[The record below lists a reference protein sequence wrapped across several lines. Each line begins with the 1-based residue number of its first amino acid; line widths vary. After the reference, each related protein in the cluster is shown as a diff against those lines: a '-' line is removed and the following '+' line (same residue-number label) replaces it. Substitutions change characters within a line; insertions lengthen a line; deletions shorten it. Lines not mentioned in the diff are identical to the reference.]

1 MDLKQFLEL
10 FNPYPGN
17 NYLQI
22 TDEVDETTDA
32 LYELVKSVDG
42 VLNLVLYTSV
52 DIDLSSRFPDANIQY
67 IKNLK
72 QPFRALPRTNDI
84 VIFKDIFHKH
94 ENQKGILKIAYT
106 TLANAADII
115 IMQKKESTNV
125 NDILNILEE
134 FEFRSQNQID
144 VLDEYDLVMAKKLH
158 MWGNGL

>member
-17 NYLQI
+17 NYLRV
-22 TDEVDETTDA
+22 TTEVDETTDA
-32 LYELVKSVDG
+32 FYELMKGVDG
-42 VLNLVLYTSV
+42 VLNLVIYKEEEQE
-52 DIDLSSRFPDANIQY
+52 LSNKFPDANIQY

-72 QPFRALPRTNDI
+72 QPFRALPRSNDI
-84 VIFKDIFHKH
+84 VVFKDIFHLH

-115 IMQKKESTNV
+115 IMQKKGTM
-125 NDILNILEE
+125 DIEATLKLLEE
-134 FEFRSQNQID
+134 FEFRSQNYID
-144 VLDEYDLVMAKKLH
+144 VLPEYDLVMAKKLH

>member
-22 TDEVDETTDA
+22 TDMVDETTDA
-32 LYELVKSVDG
+32 LYELMKKVDG
-42 VLNLVLYTSV
+42 VLNLVIYSEE

-67 IKNLK
+67 IHNLK

-84 VIFKDIFHKH
+84 VIFKDIFYKH
-94 ENQKGILKIAYT
+94 ENQQGILKISYA

-115 IMQKKESTNV
+115 LMQKKGTMDVEATL
-125 NDILNILEE
+125 DLLEK
-134 FEFRSQNQID
+134 FEFRSQNYID
-144 VLDEYDLVMAKKLH
+144 VLPEYDLVMAKKLH

>member
-22 TDEVDETTDA
+22 TDYADETTDA
-32 LYELVKSVDG
+32 LYSLMESVDG
-42 VLNLVLYTSV
+42 VLNLVIYSV
-52 DIDLSSRFPDANIQY
+52 AENDLQIKYPKANIQY

-106 TLANAADII
+106 TLANAAEIV
-115 IMQKKESTNV
+115 IMQKKDTANV
-125 NDILNILEE
+125 AEILNILEE
-134 FEFRSQNQID
+134 YEFRSQNQID